1 MSLNVKTITVG
12 DKTLTLRLT
21 SKALLQFNLKHG
33 IEGNSPTIA
42 VLGAVTDMA
51 ARIDLFTNAL
61 THPESKNSVKD
72 GGLLLDL
79 MADDPSWSRDD
90 VNALILEL
98 ASESGLIHPEEAVD
112 LQRSV
117 AENSSKMIAT
127 LGRLLTGETQEAPNK
142 DSEAEEAAGEENP
155 T

>member
-1 MSLNVKTITVG
+1 MSLNVKIITVG
-12 DKTLTLRLT
+12 DKDLTLRLT
-21 SKALLQFNLKHG
+21 SKALMQFNLKHG
-33 IEGNSPTIA
+33 IEGNTPTIA
-42 VLGAVTDMA
+42 VLGAVNDMA

-61 THPESKNSVKD
+61 THPENKNSIKD

-98 ASESGLIHPEEAVD
+98 ATESGLIHPEEAVSLLD
-112 LQRSV
+112 SV
-117 AENSSKMIAT
+117 LENNKKLITS
-127 LGRLLTGETQEAPNK
+127 LGKLLTGEAQDPESTDA
-142 DSEAEEAAGEENP
+142 DAEGENEENP